1 MVDTLCA
8 GGVGD
13 VVPIVVRISVRMVVG
28 VGADGANDDDEALG
42 GGDGVRGGI
51 GVFVA

>member
-13 VVPIVVRISVRMVVG
+13 VVPIVVCVSVRVVVG
-28 VGADGANDDDEALG
+28 VVGDGGVDDDEALG
-42 GGDGVRGGI
+42 CGGGVRCGV